1 MDIQRKAD
9 PKPLWKKYGVI
20 LAVLILL
27 IGTYS
32 LRNVLGNA
40 SYFIE
45 RSSVVTAKVE
55 QGDFRVNV
63 RATGVLKP
71 LNIRWVSSQV
81 SGRAE
86 QVFVKAGAEVNEGD
100 VLVQLSN
107 PELHR
112 NLEKARWELEAKKA
126 ESHVAFVMLESQMVD
141 LENSVL
147 SAKYSYQSAKL
158 KLDAETEL
166 LAQGNA
172 TVSALEYQRSQ
183 LTVKQQM
190 QYWQA
195 QQQKTEK
202 MKANMAATKIAQQA
216 RIGLVENNYQRV
228 KEQVAAL
235 QVRSSTSG
243 VVQQVSLELGERA
256 QVGDSVALVA
266 DQKTL
271 FAELQVQE
279 VRVRDIALGQ
289 LVTIDT
295 RTSEIIG
302 EVTRIDPAV
311 KSGMVLV
318 DVKLVSDLPTEARPE
333 LTVDGLIAISN
344 IENALYV
351 KRPVYAP
358 RYTKVALY
366 KLSQDQQ
373 FASKNSVGLGQSSVN
388 KIQIVEGL
396 MLGDEIIISDTSNWQ
411 EHQEIKIN

>member
-1 MDIQRKAD
+1 MDIPRAAVQ
-9 PKPLWKKYGVI
+9 KPLWKKYWFI
-20 LAVLILL
+20 LPIFILL
-27 IGTYS
+27 MGTYYLKS
-32 LRNVLGNA
+32 VLGNA

-45 RSSVVTAKVE
+45 RNAVVTAKVE

-86 QVFVKAGAEVNEGD
+86 QVFVKAGAKVNKGD

-112 NLEKARWELEAKKA
+112 NLEKARWELEAQKA
-126 ESHVAFVMLESQMVD
+126 ESHVALVMLESQMVD
-141 LENSVL
+141 LTNSVL
-147 SAKYSYQSAKL
+147 SAEYSYQSAKL
-158 KLDAETEL
+158 KLDAETQL

-172 TVSALEYQRSQ
+172 TVSALEHQRSQ
-183 LTVKQQM
+183 LAVKQQM
-190 QYWQA
+190 QFWLA

-202 MKANMAATKIAQQA
+202 MQANMAATKVAQQA

-235 QVRSSTSG
+235 QVKASTSG

-256 QVGDSVALVA
+256 QVGDSVALIA
-266 DQKTL
+266 DQNTL

-302 EVTRIDPAV
+302 EVIRIDPAV
-311 KSGMVLV
+311 KAGMVLI
-318 DVKLVSDLPTEARPE
+318 DVKLTSELPAEARPE
-333 LTVDGLIAISN
+333 LTVDGLIAISH
-344 IENALYV
+344 IENTLYV

-358 RYTKVALY
+358 RHAKIGLY
-366 KLSQDQQ
+366 KLSEDQQ
-373 FASKNSVGLGQSSVN
+373 FASKKLVSLGQSSVN
-388 KIQIVEGL
+388 KIQILAGL
-396 MLGDEIIISDTSNWQ
+396 MVGDEIIISDTSSWQ

>member
-20 LAVLILL
+20 LAILILL

-45 RSSVVTAKVE
+45 RSAVVTAKVE

-190 QYWQA
+190 QFWHA

-318 DVKLVSDLPTEARPE
+318 DVKLISDLPAEARPE
-333 LTVDGLIAISN
+333 LTIDGLIAISH

-373 FASKNSVGLGQSSVN
+373 FASKFSVGLGQSSVN

>member
-1 MDIQRKAD
+1 MDIQRKAVQ
-9 PKPLWKKYGVI
+9 KPLWKKYWFVLPVFI
-20 LAVLILL
+20 LI

-32 LRNVLGNA
+32 LRNTLGNA

-45 RSSVVTAKVE
+45 RSAVVTAKVE

-86 QVFVKAGAEVNEGD
+86 QVFVKAGAEVNKGD

-126 ESHVAFVMLESQMVD
+126 ESHVAFVTLESQMVD

-147 SAKYSYQSAKL
+147 SAEYSYQSAKL
-158 KLDAETEL
+158 KLDAETAL

-190 QYWQA
+190 QSWRA

-228 KEQVAAL
+228 QEQVAAL

-266 DQKTL
+266 DQNTL

-318 DVKLVSDLPTEARPE
+318 DVKLIGDLPTEARPE

-358 RYTKVALY
+358 RHTKVGLY

-373 FASKNSVGLGQSSVN
+373 FASKYSVGLGQSSVN
-388 KIQIVEGL
+388 KIQIIEGL
-396 MLGDEIIISDTSNWQ
+396 MLGDEIIISDTSSWQ

>member
-1 MDIQRKAD
+1 MDIQREAVQ
-9 PKPLWKKYGVI
+9 KPLWKKYWFFLPVF
-20 LAVLILL
+20 ILL

-32 LRNVLGNA
+32 LKNVLGSA
-40 SYFIE
+40 SYFVE
-45 RSSVVTAKVE
+45 RNAVVIAKVE

-86 QVFVKAGAEVNEGD
+86 QVFVKAGAKVNKGD

-126 ESHVAFVMLESQMVD
+126 ESHVAFVILESQMVD

-147 SAKYSYQSAKL
+147 SAEYSYQSAKL
-158 KLDAETEL
+158 KLDAETAL

-183 LTVKQQM
+183 LMVKQQM
-190 QYWQA
+190 QSLRA
-195 QQQKTEK
+195 QQQKTQK
-202 MKANMAATKIAQQA
+202 MKANMVATKVAQQA

-228 KEQVAAL
+228 QEQVAAL
-235 QVRSSTSG
+235 QVKASTSG

-266 DQKTL
+266 DQNTL

-279 VRVRDIALGQ
+279 VRVRDIVLGQ

-295 RTSEIIG
+295 RTSEIFG
-302 EVTRIDPAV
+302 EVIRIDPAV
-311 KSGMVLV
+311 KAGMVLV
-318 DVKLVSDLPTEARPE
+318 DVKLTSDLPTEARPE
-333 LTVDGLIAISN
+333 LTVDGLITISH

-358 RYTKVALY
+358 RHSKTGLF
-366 KLSQDQQ
+366 KLSQDQK
-373 FASKNSVGLGQSSVN
+373 FASKHLVALGQSSVN
-388 KIQIVEGL
+388 KIQIIAGL
-396 MLGDEIIISDTSNWQ
+396 IVGDEIIISDTSSWQ

>member
-1 MDIQRKAD
+1 MDIQRKAA
-9 PKPLWKKYGVI
+9 PKPLWKKYGV
-20 LAVLILL
+20 VLPVFILL

-45 RSSVVTAKVE
+45 RSAVVTAKVE

-86 QVFVKAGAEVNEGD
+86 QVFVKAGAEVNKGD

-112 NLEKARWELEAKKA
+112 NLEKARWELEATKA

-141 LENSVL
+141 LKNSVL
-147 SAKYSYQSAKL
+147 SAEYSYQSAKL
-158 KLDAETEL
+158 KLDAETAL

-183 LTVKQQM
+183 LTVKQQK
-190 QYWQA
+190 QYWHA

-202 MKANMAATKIAQQA
+202 MKASMAATKIAQQA

-266 DQKTL
+266 DQNTL

-318 DVKLVSDLPTEARPE
+318 DVKLISDLPTEARPE

-358 RYTKVALY
+358 RHTKVGLY

-373 FASKNSVGLGQSSVN
+373 FASKYSVGLGQSSVN
-388 KIQIVEGL
+388 KIQIIEGL
-396 MLGDEIIISDTSNWQ
+396 MLGDEIIISDTSSWQ